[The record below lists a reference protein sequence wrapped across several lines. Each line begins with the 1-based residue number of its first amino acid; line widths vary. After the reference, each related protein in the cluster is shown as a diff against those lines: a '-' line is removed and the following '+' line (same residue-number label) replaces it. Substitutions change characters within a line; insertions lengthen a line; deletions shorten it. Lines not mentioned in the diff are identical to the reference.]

1 MATPSRAFRVTA
13 QQAVA
18 PVDAF
23 RRSRGRSTSSW
34 IAATEGTAATLRRID
49 GWLLATIVGL
59 CAFGLVM
66 VYSASEA
73 LGYAWFGNPNY
84 FFERQLIWLLIGAA
98 GMLIAARTDYHR
110 WHEWARPL
118 VLTSLILLLV
128 VLVPHLGS
136 ERLGARRWISVGPL
150 AFEPSQVA
158 TLVAIVW
165 FSRWITDRGP
175 AVRLARVVT
184 RFGIL
189 LCGVLLLIILERD
202 LGSAIVLAAI
212 GSVMLMLGGVRIHHL
227 LLLCGALLFLG
238 YVAIKMEAYRASRLQ
253 SFRDPF
259 SDPLNTGF
267 QAVQSLFALG
277 SGGFSGVGLGNS
289 IQKYQWLPEAHS
301 DFIFAIIGEEL
312 GLLGALATVGAF
324 FLFVWRGVRSSVRA
338 PDAFGAVM
346 AGGIVAWVGVQAF
359 VNISAVTNVVPITGI
374 TLPFI
379 SYGGSSLAMTLI
391 AVGVLCN
398 ISAQGRRQG
407 ESKRAHVDRWRRD
420 GRAPHPRDGGGP
432 GTARHRS

>member
-1 MATPSRAFRVTA
+1 MATPSRALRVTA

-23 RRSRGRSTSSW
+23 RRTRARSVRW
-34 IAATEGTAATLRRID
+34 INATEGTAATLRRID

-84 FFERQLIWLLIGAA
+84 FFERQLLWLLIGAV
-98 GMLIAARTDYHR
+98 GMFVAARTDYHR
-110 WHEWARPL
+110 WHQWAPTL
-118 VLTSLILLLV
+118 VLTSLALLLV

-136 ERLGARRWISVGPL
+136 ERLGARRWLSLGPL
-150 AFEPSQVA
+150 AFQPSQVA

-175 AVRLARVVT
+175 ALKLLRVVT
-184 RFGIL
+184 RYA
-189 LCGVLLLIILERD
+189 VLLSAVLVLIILERD
-202 LGSAIVLAAI
+202 LGSAIVLAGI
-212 GSVMLMLGGVRIHHL
+212 GTVL
-227 LLLCGALLFLG
+227 LLLGGARFHHLVLLGGALLFLG
-238 YVAIKMEAYRASRLQ
+238 YVAIKMESYRSSRFS

-324 FLFVWRGVRSSVRA
+324 FLFCWRGVRASVRA
-338 PDAFGAVM
+338 PDAFGSVM
-346 AGGIVAWVGVQAF
+346 AGGIVAWVGIQAF
-359 VNISAVTNVVPITGI
+359 INISAVTNVVPITGI

-379 SYGGSSLAMTLI
+379 SYGGSSLAMTLV

-407 ESKRAHVDRWRRD
+407 ESRRAHVDRWRRD
-420 GRAPHPRDGGGP
+420 GRSPHPRDGGGP
-432 GTARHRS
+432 CPARRRP